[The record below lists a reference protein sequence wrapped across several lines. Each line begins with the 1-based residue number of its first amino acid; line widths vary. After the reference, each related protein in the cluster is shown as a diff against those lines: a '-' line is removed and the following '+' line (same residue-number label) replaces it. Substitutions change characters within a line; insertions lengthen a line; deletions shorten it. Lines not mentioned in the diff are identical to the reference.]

1 MWNWNDVTSYKWRY
15 MKSRNN
21 VVELDLVMRPRKL
34 SLRKGQLGSK
44 AYKSV
49 NYAKKR
55 EKRKSQWREIL
66 AELLQWDGKITGR
79 QVPTWPHF
87 WCPWSSWDLKL
98 LPCTSMRAPIL
109 QTRAHNPTSTLRGT
123 SANAF
128 LKRDWPRKSMPPDQH
143 DGRAEAGVVMGR
155 RDSAW
160 ACCPIQNLTVD

>member
-1 MWNWNDVTSYKWRY
+1 

-66 AELLQWDGKITGR
+66 AELLQ
-79 QVPTWPHF
+79 
-87 WCPWSSWDLKL
+87 
-98 LPCTSMRAPIL
+98 
-109 QTRAHNPTSTLRGT
+109 
-123 SANAF
+123 
-128 LKRDWPRKSMPPDQH
+128 
-143 DGRAEAGVVMGR
+143 
-155 RDSAW
+155 
-160 ACCPIQNLTVD
+160 